1 MKNILNIAIGRAFS
15 EKVVKGK
22 LYRAEMP
29 PAFSLEDLR
38 QIAASFN
45 EVHKPYVDETTGE
58 IIPFSIIVRRATSD
72 DPLSDDPT
80 HLEVEPAGKLL
91 KYRQDTRL
99 ALVSNECTLIY
110 SVTSAFTNVLT
121 TARFPEE
128 IPGSLTLENFAD
140 AALKTL
146 YQAFDSE
153 SGITAIEHE
162 KAVNRLAET
171 FKVLSVSHKA
181 IADLSSND
189 WNELWIKHVSLGLQ
203 NIYQH
208 FLDIQTSGA
217 AIKVQEFF
225 AKYTYAAFGLASP
238 KNGIRFDYKPS
249 VIGKEV
255 AKAIENWWANKEQI
269 QSTLEILRNHPDTQS
284 YAHPLEG
291 QNWEVFESERL
302 ATGSPLL
309 GFAAIAKKE
318 ISALNAFAE
327 LTEKQFFN
335 PLNSKAPSQILIFDE
350 AGESLR
356 VDPITGK
363 YVHLAYCREGLNKDV
378 HSEGLELRLPTL
390 GYISQETFDSS
401 NIEIKIRSNSV
412 SWEGSCELVENGSL
426 ILFRGHFNFD
436 PQHDLETGVLNLIP
450 IFISIGQNDGL
461 SGLVDPRAN
470 GKIGFILEGQSG
482 LAIWQNGRELKPV
495 NQLNFTENLNGD
507 HTEVNLGPKQ
517 KDIVFVAWG
526 ESCSLDSVVVDSY
539 SSRLGWFSQSTKVQD
554 RAEISVDEQIV
565 QLIVDSDDEGEQSPI
580 IAAIYKR
587 LLTKD
592 PISPENAKS
601 FNGQLEKVLV
611 ENIRATDIESLGIHF
626 VLAEGEQFGMSS
638 CVSKDGLTFL
648 GGTENAFTN
657 STNFRVPDSIKD
669 SKEAKEFLAAF
680 QSLEIGESLSARS
693 VDSGN
698 WDLPSRTSWK
708 GLVRAKKD
716 QLNAYLDCYRNLVA
730 KAKSLDDPDATFW
743 ATYPFSFSVWDLKD
757 SGNCKAVFLSPL
769 HPIRLAWLASIEH
782 VLELASESE
791 FLAGGVEGWNLPIWG
806 PSPKRGGALL
816 ATAMDNGEG
825 QLFLGWSCLVRV
837 SGSEPET
844 LVLPRY
850 AGQLETP
857 GTSAGGLN
865 ASAAT
870 AALVNYGRVNPH
882 VSTLTIDLAS
892 TTKSSRLYE
901 LDEAVNKLAK
911 KWTEQSASTLPG
923 GFRVFDS
930 LNRLGSPRTD
940 LSPALLHTKNP
951 IPLVWARYEPI
962 DGSGVNCNLRLLQDS
977 GVKLAIA
984 SNADGDVSRGLVAEF
999 PLRRFEAFEITNTD
1013 PRFGLNFPSLVNNT
1027 GNQSSFYKALYEAE
1041 SLSKEAHV
1049 VSEIQNAA
1057 LVDKT
1062 AEWTVTGEGM
1072 VSPSSISRMIQAKAN
1087 SNQMLWE
1094 WKPPFFDTK
1103 SGDMLER
1110 RPFLA
1115 LARIPQS
1122 FKSELSRIQK
1132 RSFGEDIDAGFTDS
1146 LLEKLGTRGVGLSSL
1161 LARGG
1166 THASGALG
1174 FYLCLETLDSVRV
1187 DNTQLMV
1194 LPIDA
1199 CDPFLRA
1206 LSGNANSL
1214 SDMTRRADLLLL
1226 GVNEDRITLIPI
1238 EIKFYG
1244 SEAKADG
1251 HNLPTPLSSKVK
1263 DAFDQ
1268 VAQTR
1273 SILELLVT
1281 RYDSLRKG
1289 NAGTVGDLE
1298 LWVNSFATML
1308 EAAFKMSP
1316 VTSAPSVNLTSV
1328 LTKLLSKNI
1337 KIELGGS
1344 LVTYFE
1350 DSVMTENG
1358 LGHTKYFGNHDKK
1371 VPALFVANPKSC
1383 LLNNKP
1389 GQVQSTV
1396 VKEMEKLVEWALNA
1410 IPNSAPESAAAE
1422 NDGNGTTKHEEVPVD
1437 LSRTPSQ
1444 LAEESV
1450 IQPPTQDSSADAT
1463 EHESPAEESLHFL
1476 SGAGVKIQVGT
1487 TVDGIPDKNVA
1498 ATFWPANTDLN
1509 QMNVGVVGDLGTGK
1523 TQLLKSLIFQL
1534 SEKSREVQTEPLS
1547 MLIFDYKDD
1556 YTDQGFVEKTGA
1568 TVVSPEKIPLNLFEL
1583 SGPYSKQKAAQRAS
1597 KFADVLGRIYSGVG
1611 PIQVHNLTMSI
1622 IELFEIAG
1630 GKPPTIN
1637 EVLSQYQTKVKGVDA
1652 VISTLSKFT
1661 IQDIFTENKE
1671 EMVSVKEFMDGKL
1684 NVIPLTNFNGD
1695 ADTQNAIVVLFLDLY
1710 YEYMLQSKKWDFV
1723 GTNPQLRM
1731 LNSFL
1736 LVDEANSIMKYE
1748 FPVLDEILLKGRQF
1762 GFGVILASQYLSHFK
1777 TKKKNYGEPLLTWII
1792 HKVPQAKES
1801 ELKALGIA
1809 GANADMAKKISTLPV
1824 HGAFYSSLNFENR
1837 FIRGLPFF
1845 ELGD

>member
-1 MKNILNIAIGRAFS
+1 LKNILNIAIGRALS
-15 EKVVKGK
+15 EKVVKDK

-45 EVHKPYVDETTGE
+45 GFQKPYVDETTGE
-58 IIPFSIIVRRATSD
+58 VIPVAIIVRLETRK
-72 DPLSDDPT
+72 DPLSDSAD
-80 HLEVEPAGKLL
+80 HLEVQPAGKLL

-121 TARFPEE
+121 TSRFPEE

-146 YQAFDSE
+146 YDASE
-153 SGITAIEHE
+153 IASGITAIEHE

-171 FKVLSVSHKA
+171 FRVLSVSHKA

-203 NIYQH
+203 NLYQH
-208 FLDIQTSGA
+208 FLDMQSSGA
-217 AIKVQEFF
+217 PFNPLEFF

-238 KNGIRFDYKPS
+238 KNGIRFDYKPY

-255 AKAIENWWANKEQI
+255 AKAIENWWTNKEQI
-269 QSTLEILRNHPDTQS
+269 HSTLEILRNHPDTKS
-284 YAHPLEG
+284 GAHPLEG
-291 QNWEVFESERL
+291 ENWELFELERL
-302 ATGSPLL
+302 ASGNPLL
-309 GFAAIAKKE
+309 GFAAISKTGIA
-318 ISALNAFAE
+318 ALLAFSE

-335 PLNSKAPSQILIFDE
+335 PLNSKAPTQILIFDE
-350 AGESLR
+350 SGESLR
-356 VDPITGK
+356 VEPITGK
-363 YVHLAYCREGLNKDV
+363 SVHLAQARYEQNQEM
-378 HSEGLELRLPTL
+378 HSEVLELKLPTL
-390 GYISQETFDSS
+390 GYISQETFDMSK
-401 NIEIKIRSNSV
+401 IVLKIKSDTVTWAGNSQ
-412 SWEGSCELVENGSL
+412 LVENGSL
-426 ILFRGHFNFD
+426 ILFKGHFNFD
-436 PQHDLETGVLNLIP
+436 AQHDFETGVLNLVP
-450 IFISIGQNDGL
+450 ISISLDPNDGL
-461 SGLVDPRAN
+461 HGLIDPRAN
-470 GKIGFILEGQSG
+470 GKIGFIVEGQSG
-482 LAIWQNGRELKPV
+482 IAIWQNGRELKPV
-495 NQLNFTENLNGD
+495 KQLSFTED
-507 HTEVNLGPKQ
+507 HNSSETDVNLGPKQ

-526 ESCSLDSVVVDSY
+526 ENCSLDSVAVDAY
-539 SSRLGWFSQSTKVQD
+539 SSRPGWFSQSTKVQD
-554 RAEISVDEQIV
+554 RAEIGVDEQIV
-565 QLIVDSDDEGEQSPI
+565 QLIVDSEDEGEQSPI

-592 PISPENAKS
+592 PISLENAKS
-601 FNGQLEKVLV
+601 FNGQLEKILV
-611 ENIRATDIESLGIHF
+611 ENIKATDIEKLGIHF
-626 VLAEGEQFGMSS
+626 VLAEGEQFGLSGCSS
-638 CVSKDGLTFL
+638 IDGLTFL
-648 GGTENAFTN
+648 GGTESAFAN
-657 STNFRVPDSIKD
+657 STNFRVPDSIKN
-669 SKEAKEFLAAF
+669 SNEAKEFLAAF
-680 QSLEIGESLSARS
+680 TALEIGESLRARS

-708 GLVRAKKD
+708 TLARSKKHHLD
-716 QLNAYLDCYRNLVA
+716 AYLDSYRNLVA
-730 KAKSLDDPDATFW
+730 KAKLLDDPDATFW

-782 VLELASESE
+782 VLELASQSE

-892 TTKSSRLYE
+892 TSKSSRLYE

-951 IPLVWARYEPI
+951 IPLVWARYEPK
-962 DGSGVNCNLRLLQDS
+962 DGAGVNCNLRLLQDS
-977 GVKLAIA
+977 GIKLAIA
-984 SNADGDVSRGLVAEF
+984 SNSDNQVSRGLVADF
-999 PLRRFEAFEITNTD
+999 PLRRFEAFEISNTD
-1013 PRFGLNFPSLVNNT
+1013 PRFGLNFPSLVNNSD
-1027 GNQSSFYKALYEAE
+1027 NQSIFYKALYEAE
-1041 SLSKEAHV
+1041 SLSKESHV

-1146 LLEKLGTRGVGLSSL
+1146 LLDKLGTRGVGLSSL

-1174 FYLCLETLDSVRV
+1174 FYLCLETLDSVMV
-1187 DNTQLMV
+1187 ANTQLMV

-1226 GVNEDRITLIPI
+1226 GVNENRITLIPI

-1244 SEAKADG
+1244 SEAKADS

-1273 SILELLVT
+1273 NILELLVT
-1281 RYDSLRKG
+1281 RYHSLRAG
-1289 NAGTVGDLE
+1289 NTGTVGDLE

-1316 VTSAPSVNLTSV
+1316 STSAPGVNLTSV
-1328 LTKLLSKNI
+1328 LTKLLSKDI
-1337 KIELGGS
+1337 QIELGGS

-1350 DSVMTENG
+1350 DGAMTENG

-1410 IPNSAPESAAAE
+1410 TPNHAPEGAAVE
-1422 NDGNGTTKHEEVPVD
+1422 NDAESASSHEGGIVD
-1437 LSRTPSQ
+1437 LGVTSTQES
-1444 LAEESV
+1444 EESV
-1450 IQPPTQDSSADAT
+1450 IPQTTQVSSADAT
-1463 EHESPAEESLHFL
+1463 DQGSEPEASSHTL
-1476 SGAGVKIQVGT
+1476 SGHGVKIQVGT
-1487 TVDGIPDKNVA
+1487 TIDGLPDKNVA

-1523 TQLLKSLIFQL
+1523 TQLLKSLIYQL
-1534 SEKSREVQTEPLS
+1534 SEKSREVQVEPLS

-1568 TVVSPEKIPLNLFEL
+1568 TIVSPERIPLNLFEL

-1630 GKPPTIN
+1630 GQPPTIN

-1671 EMVSVKEFMDGKL
+1671 EMVSVKEFMDGRL

-1748 FPVLDEILLKGRQF
+1748 FQVLDDILLKGRQF

-1777 TKKKNYGEPLLTWII
+1777 TKNKNYGEPLLTWII

-1801 ELKALGIA
+1801 ELKALGIV
-1809 GANADMAKKISTLPV
+1809 GANAEMAKKISTLPV

-1845 ELGD
+1845 EISD